1 MTGSLRSQW
10 EFTPDEIWE
19 RLAAHEQAPLSL
31 FADLFITVD
40 DYLALRTP
48 VARFGEISNDTAK
61 AHDEFCGLKGIDFAN
76 ETAIADFLPAAYEVI
91 SDYGI
96 PGYDEHLKLLLRQFL
111 RKYNLRYRLD
121 DPFKLCFLL
130 PGSFS
135 NLYAEIQRLTA
146 KDKHLSGLTRD
157 FEHAFTEYARS
168 TDPTDLKTCIHK
180 ANNLAEGLAS
190 NTMKYPANN
199 TLGALCDQI
208 KTWPH
213 DKVKESLKNLYH
225 FSSDF
230 VGVRHAGR
238 PNSCNRDLDQKDCV
252 LTCLLLLTFS
262 GYLTP
267 GVDAQEILGSWP
279 GAGLKRA
286 KVFLP
291 TAKPLFA
298 LSWPRKAKQWLSRFM
313 PST

>member
-1 MTGSLRSQW
+1 M
-10 EFTPDEIWE
+10 
-19 RLAAHEQAPLSL
+19 
-31 FADLFITVD
+31 ADLFTTVD
-40 DYLALRTP
+40 DYLALPTP
-48 VARFGEISNDTAK
+48 VVLFDEISNDPAK
-61 AHDEFCGLKGIDFAN
+61 AHDAFCGLKGSDFAN

-111 RKYNLRYRLD
+111 RKYNLRYRLE
-121 DPFKLCFLL
+121 DPFKLRFLL

-135 NLYAEIQRLTA
+135 NLYAKLQRVAA
-146 KDKHLSGLTRD
+146 KDKHLSELVRD
-157 FEHAFTEYARS
+157 FEHAFNEYAHS
-168 TDPTDLKTCIHK
+168 NDPTDLKTCIQK

-190 NTMKYPANN
+190 NTMNYPAKN

-208 KTWPH
+208 KSWPH
-213 DKVKESLKNLYH
+213 DKVRDSLKNLYS
-225 FSSDF
+225 FCSDYA
-230 VGVRHAGR
+230 GVRHGGR
-238 PNSCNRDLDQKDCV
+238 PTACTRALDQKDCV

-279 GAGLKRA
+279 GSGLKRA
-286 KVFLP
+286 KVFLAP
-291 TAKPLFA
+291 AKPLRS
-298 LSWPRKAKQWLSRFM
+298 LSWPQRIRQWLSRFM